1 MGTSD
6 AVPVAVHTSKP
17 RRLGILA
24 LQGAFEE
31 HEASFKQLP
40 EDMLRQFEV
49 VQVRK
54 SAEMDSCDALVIPGG
69 ESTTMKIIAGTDEF
83 WTVLK
88 AFVHGGAGTDGV
100 HRQARP
106 VWGTCAGL
114 ILLSDD
120 VLNQMHGADDSVT
133 HEPKRCK
140 YGDPIGGSAVST
152 CRNFF
157 GRQAQSFEANL
168 GTPAV
173 GIVDGDSASRAF
185 TDYPAVFIRAPA
197 ILRCGAGVRPLA
209 YVKHPAAE
217 RAAISEEGVCVAAES
232 KRVLL
237 TAFHPE
243 LSQDSRIHQY
253 FVERFVLGSGGCPP
267 GSVA

>member
-6 AVPVAVHTSKP
+6 TLPVEVHAAKAQQAKKR

-31 HEASFKQLP
+31 HEASFNTLPAEICEQL
-40 EDMLRQFEV
+40 EI

-83 WTVLK
+83 WTTLR
-88 AFVHGGAGTDGV
+88 AFVHGGAGSDGV
-100 HRQARP
+100 HREPRA

-120 VLNQMHGADDSVT
+120 VLNQMHSTQDDTVKM
-133 HEPKRCK
+133 EPKRCK
-140 YGDPIGGSAVST
+140 YGDPIGGADVST

-157 GRQAQSFEANL
+157 GRQAQSFEASL
-168 GTPAV
+168 VAAPCGTQSDESEA
-173 GIVDGDSASRAF
+173 DRSARQSAF
-185 TDYPAVFIRAPA
+185 SDFPGVFIRAPA
-197 ILRCGAGVRPLA
+197 IIRAGAGIRPLA
-209 YVKHPAAE
+209 VVRHPAATTDD
-217 RAAISEEGVCVAAES
+217 SVMVAAEG
-232 KRVLL
+232 KRLLL

-243 LSQDSRIHQY
+243 LCQDSRIHRY
-253 FVERFVLGSGGCPP
+253 FVERFVLG
-267 GSVA
+267 